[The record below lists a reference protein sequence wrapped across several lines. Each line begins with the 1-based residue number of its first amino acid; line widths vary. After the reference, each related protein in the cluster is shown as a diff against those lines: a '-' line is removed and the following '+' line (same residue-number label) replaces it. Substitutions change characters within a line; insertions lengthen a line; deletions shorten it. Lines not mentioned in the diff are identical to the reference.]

1 MMTYGYQSD
10 TSNCTVILRANPY
23 PLYDSQAVVLV
34 YGFTSRYNLMSDLYN
49 ILGVSRGAS
58 QDEVKK
64 AYRELA
70 KKLHPDRNKDNK
82 TVADEFK
89 RVSAAYAVL
98 GDKEQRAKYD
108 RGLID
113 DNGNERPAGFGGF
126 GSRQSGARRYSSDDR
141 YDAFDFEEAS
151 DVFSSFFRS
160 AAGRASKRGS
170 STSSGA
176 KQNPYEAAARRRGL
190 DINYKITVGF
200 EESITGGTRRISLND
215 GRSLDIKIPSGI
227 KDGQVIRL
235 SGQGGPGVGGAPK
248 GDALIEVNVAPHPY
262 YKRDGLDILL
272 DLPIA
277 LDEAVLGGD
286 ITVPTPKGK
295 LTIRIPKNSSTGKR
309 LRLKGKGVQR
319 GDETGNM
326 YVTLKIML
334 PGDRDLNLEKLVK
347 EWGAGDGDVLR
358 RKAGLN

>member
-1 MMTYGYQSD
+1 
-10 TSNCTVILRANPY
+10 
-23 PLYDSQAVVLV
+23 
-34 YGFTSRYNLMSDLYN
+34 MSDLYK
-49 ILGVSRGAS
+49 ILGVPRGAS

-82 TVADEFK
+82 TVAEEFK

-108 RGLID
+108 RGEID
-113 DNGNERPAGFGGF
+113 DNGNERPAGFG
-126 GSRQSGARRYSSDDR
+126 RQSRGRQYSSNSR
-141 YDAFDFEEAS
+141 YDSFDFEEAS

-160 AAGRASKRGS
+160 AAGRGSTRGS
-170 STSSGA
+170 SSSSGKA
-176 KQNPYEAAARRRGL
+176 KQNPYEAAGRRRGL
-190 DINYKITVGF
+190 DINYQITIGF
-200 EESITGGTRRISLND
+200 EESIIGGTRRISLND
-215 GRSLDIKIPSGI
+215 GRSLDIKIPAGI

-235 SGQGGPGVGGAPK
+235 TGQGGPGVGGAPK
-248 GDALIEVNVAPHPY
+248 GDALVEITVAPHPY

-272 DLPIA
+272 DLPIS

-286 ITVPTPKGK
+286 IMVPTPKGK

-319 GDETGNM
+319 GEDLGNM
-326 YVTLKIML
+326 YVTLKVML
-334 PGDRDLNLEKLVK
+334 PADRDLALEKLVK
-347 EWGAGDGDVLR
+347 EWGGGGGDAIR